1 MIETDVSV
9 KIAIDAMGGD
19 SAPGCVV
26 DGAALALERGFVR
39 PEQLLLVGREGELK
53 ERLAARDLSQL
64 EVLGATE
71 VVEMDESPA
80 SAIRTK
86 KDSSMTVA
94 MKAVK
99 AGHANAFVSAGNT
112 GAVVAA
118 ASLVLG
124 RLPGIARPGIAV
136 PMPTRRG
143 PCVVIDVGANIY
155 CKPEHLVQYA
165 IMAVEYTR
173 GTLGVSAPTVGLLNI
188 GEEEGKGN
196 PLITE
201 THALLQN
208 SPIDYKGFIEGQD
221 LMSGVVDV
229 VVCEG
234 FVGNVILKVSEGLAS
249 FVRQMVHEAFAEH
262 PPRDEVAQSLGKSF
276 QRLDYANYGGA
287 PLLGVS
293 APVMIGHGR
302 SDARAIAHML
312 KAAASAVKH
321 DVNQHI
327 LERLEASGN
336 PVP

>member
-1 MIETDVSV
+1 M

-19 SAPGCVV
+19 RAPGCVV
-26 DGAALALERGFVR
+26 DGARLAVDKGFVS
-39 PEQLLLVGREGELK
+39 PDQLLLVGDPGALEDHLARVELGDV
-53 ERLAARDLSQL
+53 AVHPAS
-64 EVLGATE
+64 E
-71 VVEMDESPA
+71 VVGMDESPA

-99 AGHANAFVSAGNT
+99 GGAAHAFVSAGNT

-124 RLPGIARPGIAV
+124 RLPGVARPGIAV

-143 PCVVIDVGANIY
+143 PCIVIDVGANIY

-165 IMAVEYTR
+165 VMATEYTR
-173 GTLGVSAPTVGLLNI
+173 GALGTEAPKVGLLNI

-201 THALLQN
+201 THALLQG
-208 SPIDYKGFIEGQD
+208 SSVDYAGFIEGQD
-221 LMSGVVDV
+221 VMSGVVDV

-249 FVRQMVHEAFAEH
+249 FVREMVQEAFTEH
-262 PPRDEVAQSLGKSF
+262 PPREEVAMGLAHSF

-293 APVMIGHGR
+293 APVIIGHGR
-302 SDARAIAHML
+302 SDARAVAHML
-312 KAAASAVKH
+312 KAAAAAVEH

-327 LERLEASGN
+327 LEHIEVSGN